1 MSAASK
7 RAKVKARAKALH
19 AEMARAVAQADSR
32 RSVANDGARASQAM
46 RAKGSHA
53 GQMRCAG

>member
-7 RAKVKARAKALH
+7 RAKVKAKAMALR
-19 AEMARAVAQADSR
+19 EEEARAVAQSDSR

-46 RAKGSHA
+46 RAKGSHVV
-53 GQMRCAG
+53 QMRCAG